1 MSSSFEW
8 LPFPFP
14 SPPAD
19 PDEIALV
26 IVPTGAPWAVPFE
39 VGDCD
44 CIGLFI
50 EDREPEEAAAVL
62 LRLLA
67 ISISQSQWQ

>member
-14 SPPAD
+14 NPPAD
-19 PDEIALV
+19 SEDIAPV

-39 VGDCD
+39 VDDCD
-44 CIGLFI
+44 CIGLF

-62 LRLLA
+62 LRLLEV
-67 ISISQSQWQ
+67 